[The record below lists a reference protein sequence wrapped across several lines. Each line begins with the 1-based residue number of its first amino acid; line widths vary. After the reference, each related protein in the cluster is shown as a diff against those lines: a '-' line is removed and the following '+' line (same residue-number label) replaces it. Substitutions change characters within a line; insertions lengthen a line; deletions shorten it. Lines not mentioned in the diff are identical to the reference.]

1 MITLDR
7 IDHFVLT
14 VRNLTATCDFYQRV
28 LGMRV
33 ETFADGRVALHFGVQ
48 KINLHQAGHEFE
60 PKAQAPVPGSAD
72 FCLITVDPLE
82 QMIAH
87 LRACDVAI
95 EEGTVSRTGAQGVIN
110 SIYLRDPDGN
120 LVEIAVYLEHE

>member
-33 ETFADGRVALHFGVQ
+33 ETFADGRIALYFGLQ
-48 KINLHQAGHEFE
+48 KINLHQAGHELE
-60 PKAQAPVPGSAD
+60 PKAQAPVPRSAD

-95 EEGTVSRTGAQGVIN
+95 EEGPVSRTGAQGVIN

>member
-14 VRNLTATCDFYQRV
+14 VRDITATCDFYQQV
-28 LGMRV
+28 LGMQV
-33 ETFADGRVALHFGVQ
+33 ETFADGRTALHFDLQ
-48 KINLHQAGHEFE
+48 KINLHQAGYQFA
-60 PKAQAPVPGSAD
+60 PKAHSPVPGSAD

-82 QMIAH
+82 QVIAH

-95 EEGTVSRTGAQGVIN
+95 EEGPVRRTGAQGTIA

>member
-14 VRNLTATCDFYQRV
+14 VRDIIATCDFYQRV
-28 LGMRV
+28 LGMQV
-33 ETFADGRVALHFGVQ
+33 ETFADDRTALHFGLH

-60 PKAQAPVPGSAD
+60 PKAQSPMPGSAD

-82 QMIAH
+82 QVIAH
-87 LRACDVAI
+87 LQACDVAI
-95 EEGTVSRTGAQGVIN
+95 EAGPVHRTGAQGTIA
-110 SIYLRDPDGN
+110 SLYLRDPDGN